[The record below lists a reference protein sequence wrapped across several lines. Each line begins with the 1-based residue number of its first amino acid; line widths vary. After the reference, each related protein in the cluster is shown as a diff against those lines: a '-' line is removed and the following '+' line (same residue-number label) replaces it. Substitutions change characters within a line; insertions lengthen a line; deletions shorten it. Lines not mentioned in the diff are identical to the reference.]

1 MAESLPAVLGEG
13 GAGNKVADLS
23 LAIGRPAHAAL
34 VLLAGARGQLLPW
47 GAALVGA
54 AVGLWFALPSEP
66 GAASYLIAAL
76 TLALSACACAWGAD
90 LSRPLWIGLACLCL
104 GWLACGLRLW
114 VVQAPMLDFRYHG
127 PVMGRV
133 VEIDRSQSDALRI
146 TLDQVQLDRTS
157 PARTPERVRLSL
169 RARLPGHDPAPGQV
183 VMATAHLS
191 APEGPVEPGAFDF
204 RRMAFFD
211 RLGAVGYTT
220 APLML
225 WEEAAPGAR
234 PVDRLRSYL
243 SAAMLA
249 EMPSQAGAFATAS
262 MTGDRSA
269 ITAETTAALRDSSL
283 AHLLAISGMNLA
295 FLIAFVFGL
304 IRYGLALIPP
314 VALRVNTKKVAAVV
328 SLGVAGFYLA
338 LSGANVATER
348 AFIMVSVM
356 LCAILLDRKALT
368 LRSVAIAGIIILLW
382 KPESLLEPGFQM
394 SFAATIALIAGFRE
408 VDRRVLAQAWPWW
421 SLPLFTLVLS
431 CVIGGFATAPYAAA
445 HFNRFTDY
453 GLIAN
458 LLTVPVM
465 GAVVMPAGAMAA
477 LMAPIGLAA
486 LPLWVMEQ
494 GAAWILFVAHW
505 VAGWDGA
512 VTGIV
517 APPAGVLPLV
527 TLAGLFGV
535 MLTGRWRMLALPPLC
550 AALALWA
557 TAPRPLLL
565 ISDDGALV
573 GLTGPEGR
581 ALSAPRGAGFEAKNW
596 LENDGDLAPQA
607 EASVRTGMVGEEGFR
622 LFAAAGVNG
631 VALKGRGAEARLQE
645 ACALADLVIIP
656 ARVES
661 PPSGCIVLDQA
672 LLLQTGTLALYPTE
686 GGLVAYPTRGG
697 GRAWSAPGVD
707 AALWPRLIAGSGVNR
722 SGSAPQGAPAP

>member
-1 MAESLPAVLGEG
+1 MAENSPAVLGEG

-23 LAIGRPAHAAL
+23 LAMGRPAL
-34 VLLAGARGQLLPW
+34 RVLDRLAGARGRLLPW
-47 GAALVGA
+47 GAVLLGA

-66 GAASYLIAAL
+66 GGASYLVAAL
-76 TLALSACACAWGAD
+76 GLALAALACARGAD
-90 LSRPLWIGLACLCL
+90 LTRPLWIGLACLSL

-114 VVQAPMLDFRYHG
+114 VVQAPMLEFRYHG
-127 PVMGRV
+127 PVLGRV

-146 TLDQVQLDRTS
+146 TLDQVQLDRVA

-169 RARLPGHDPAPGQV
+169 RARLPGHLPAPGQV
-183 VMATAHLS
+183 VMATAHLA

-225 WEEAAPGAR
+225 WAEAAPGAR
-234 PVDRLRSYL
+234 PVDRLRSHL

-269 ITAETTAALRDSSL
+269 ITAETTTALRDSSL

-304 IRYGLALIPP
+304 IRHGLALIPP
-314 VALRVNTKKVAAVV
+314 VALRLNTKKVAALV
-328 SLGVAGFYLA
+328 SLAVAAFYLA
-338 LSGANVATER
+338 LSGANLATER

-368 LRSVAIAGIIILLW
+368 LRSVAIAGAILVLW

-394 SFAATIALIAGFRE
+394 SFAATVALIAGFRAVE
-408 VDRRVLAQAWPWW
+408 RRGRARAWPWW
-421 SLPLFTLVLS
+421 GLPLFTLVLS
-431 CVIGGFATAPYAAA
+431 CVIGGLATAPYAAA

-453 GLIAN
+453 GLLAN

-477 LMAPIGLAA
+477 LLAPVGLAG
-486 LPLWVMEQ
+486 LPLWVMER

-505 VAGWDGA
+505 VSGWEGA
-512 VTGIV
+512 VTAIT
-517 APPAGVLPLV
+517 APPAGVLAFI
-527 TLAGLFGV
+527 TLAGLQAV
-535 MLTGRWRMLALPPLC
+535 LLTGRWRGLALLPLC
-550 AALALWA
+550 LALALWGA
-557 TAPRPLLL
+557 APRPLLL

-573 GLTGPEGR
+573 GLMGPEGR

-607 EASVRTGMVGEEGFR
+607 EAASRLGMAGEDGFR
-622 LFAAAGVNG
+622 IFTAAGVTG
-631 VALKGRGAEARLQE
+631 VALKGRGAEARLAE
-645 ACALADLVIIP
+645 ACAMADLVVIP
-656 ARVES
+656 ARVEN
-661 PPSGCIVLDQA
+661 PPEGCLLLDQVV
-672 LLLQTGTLALYPTE
+672 LGQTGTLALYPAE
-686 GGLVAYPTRGG
+686 GGLLAYPTRGG
-697 GRAWSAPGVD
+697 GRVWSAPGVD
-707 AALWPRLIAGSGVNR
+707 GALWPRLLAAPALNR
-722 SGSAPQGAPAP
+722 SGSDRQAAPAP